1 MSYSEYKKFKI
12 SDAAEVITGFPF
24 KGGKYSSNGIR
35 VVRGENVTI
44 GNLRWDTIK
53 CWNEPFKDIEKYSL
67 KDGDIVIGMDGSRVG
82 KNRAQIKKNDLPLIL
97 AQRVARLRANDNFS
111 QDFISYIIKSTYFEL
126 YVESIKTG
134 TSIPHISPQQI
145 KDFEFIAPN
154 KTTQSKIANIL
165 SSIDD
170 KIELNRQTN
179 QTLETIAQTLFKE
192 MCVPM
197 RDEIPDRWTV
207 GKLGDF
213 YKTTSG
219 GTPSRA
225 KMEFYENGSIN
236 WVKSKELGNFFV
248 LDTEEKITEEAL
260 KKSSAKLL
268 PEKAILLAMYG
279 ATVGE
284 ISILGKE
291 ASCNQ
296 AICAILPNN
305 DFPYSFVYEFLKNQK
320 EMLKS
325 MAVGGAQQ
333 NISQLVILGID
344 VIMPSEKILNNFHQK
359 ADAIYNLVR
368 KNIEETQT
376 LIDLRDSLLPKLMKG
391 EIEIN
396 NL

>member
-1 MSYSEYKKFKI
+1 MSFKKYKI
-12 SDAAEVITGFPF
+12 SDACEVITGFPF
-24 KGGKYSSNGIR
+24 KGAKYSSKGIR

-44 GNLRWDTIK
+44 GSLRWDTIK
-53 CWNEPFKDIEKYSL
+53 CWDEPFKEIEKYSL

-82 KNRAQIKKNDLPLIL
+82 KNRAQIKKKDLPLIL
-97 AQRVARLRANDNFS
+97 AQRVARLRANNGFS
-111 QDFISYIIKSTYFEL
+111 QDFISYVIKSNFFEQ
-126 YVESIKTG
+126 YVETIKTG

-145 KDFEFIAPN
+145 KDFEFIAPQ
-154 KTTQSKIANIL
+154 KESQVKIAKTL
-165 SSIDD
+165 SSLDA
-170 KIELNRQTN
+170 KIELNKQTN
-179 QTLETIAQTLFKE
+179 QTLEILAQTLFKE
-192 MCVPM
+192 MCLPM
-197 RDEIPDRWTV
+197 RDETPDRWTV

-225 KMEFYENGSIN
+225 KREFYDNGSIN
-236 WVKSKELGNFFV
+236 WVKSKELGDFFV

-268 PEKAILLAMYG
+268 PINSILLAMYG

-305 DFPYSFVYEFLKNQK
+305 KYPYSFVYEFLKNQK
-320 EMLKS
+320 EALKS

-376 LIDLRDSLLPKLMKG
+376 LIALRDSLLPKLMKG